1 MERMKVNNYPYL
13 KNDNFLK
20 EIDKSKFIDHYAKI
34 IILNWKED
42 PIKEIQGRVISGT
55 INLDGSS
62 SMRRTCNLTIYA
74 EGQKDQDIFNA
85 DNLISINKKVYLE
98 VGIKNNSNY
107 YPEYPIIWFPSGL
120 YIIIDASIQNGTD
133 GFSISLQL
141 KDKMCL
147 LNGECGG
154 TISAITQFDEYEV
167 VNYNEDGSTSISI
180 FKPTIYQIIQELV
193 NHFGGEQ
200 LGKIIINDIDNRIKK
215 VMKWGGTNPIYIV
228 FDKGTNKILK
238 YQLSEPI
245 VEDGITVK
253 RYEYGQDIGY
263 INSDFYY
270 PSELTANAGET
281 VCSVLDKIKN
291 TLGNYEY
298 FYDLEGNF
306 IFQEIKNYMNT
317 SFTTTVLKDLAKEDS
332 TPNVLEDST
341 KEEDSTPNI
350 LQDLTK
356 EDYQIDRKGRK
367 TVYEFDNNEIILSCS
382 RTPQYSNIKNDFLVW
397 GKRTDVNGIEIPIRY
412 HLAIDKKPDIGNIY
426 KVFFIIDKDDNIK
439 KAKVPIKVA
448 TEEALPRPGLEGAY
462 YYYISKEGKEKIC
475 QYINSGYHDLEG
487 VKLQEIRTT
496 DWRTELYLQG
506 VMAENSSLDSGFYYP
521 ELMTEWPKLYDVEN
535 GQFYDSASRN
545 PAGIDYYLDFID
557 TFAKV
562 GEFGVDNIGRRT
574 TVLNDD
580 SVNCIFES
588 DVPDCI
594 LIETGKE
601 EDMEKLK
608 NECEK
613 KGQTFYQV
621 PSSIFNLLSVGGQQ
635 NSAFESIKNLLFQ
648 YTNYNESISITCL
661 PIYHLEPNTRISIKE
676 PISGI
681 NGDYIISSISL
692 PLDSTGT
699 MTMNVTQAI
708 ERL

>member
-1 MERMKVNNYPYL
+1 MKVNNYPYL
-13 KNDNFLK
+13 KDDNFLK

-107 YPEYPIIWFPSGL
+107 YPEYPVIWFPSGL
-120 YIIIDASIQNGTD
+120 YIIIDASIQSGTD

-228 FDKGTNKILK
+228 FDSTNKILK

-245 VEDGITVK
+245 VEDDMTVK

-317 SFTTTVLKDLAKEDS
+317 SFTT
-332 TPNVLEDST
+332 NVLEG
-341 KEEDSTPNI
+341 
-350 LQDLTK
+350 LAK

-412 HLAIDKKPDIGNIY
+412 HLAIDKKPDVGNTY
-426 KVFFIIDKDDNIK
+426 TVLFIIDKDDNIK
-439 KAKVPIKVA
+439 KAKFPIIVNK
-448 TEEALPRPGLEGAY
+448 LPEKGLEGAY
-462 YYYISKEGKEKIC
+462 YVLKENRNKNEVTAY
-475 QYINSGYHDLEG
+475 QYINSKFVPLKDAIFKE
-487 VKLQEIRTT
+487 KLTTT

-557 TFAKV
+557 TFTKV
-562 GEFGVDNIGRRT
+562 GEFSVDNIGRRT
-574 TVLNDD
+574 MVLNDD

-699 MTMNVTQAI
+699 MTMNVTQAL